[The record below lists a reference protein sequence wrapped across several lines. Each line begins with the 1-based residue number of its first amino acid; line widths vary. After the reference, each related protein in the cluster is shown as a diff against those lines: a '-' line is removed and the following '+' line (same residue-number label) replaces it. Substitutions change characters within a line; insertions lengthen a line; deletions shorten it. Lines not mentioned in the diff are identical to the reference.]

1 MRLLPFLTALATAV
15 IIPSAQWFNDS
26 LLLPRQEQPLSQ
38 DCVRQCELAPCKGL
52 CSVSVNRRGTG
63 ELPLETYLNNTLYKR
78 VFNYQA
84 GNQWE
89 YTGGQWPTTGQAN
102 SYLWDVYAGGEN
114 EYYGSPLPT
123 ALDASEC
130 AVSQQVQFG
139 NRAFQILSSG
149 LTGCTVVVIASERA
163 VWMAHFWQ
171 TYSNGPYRETG
182 EHDSINDPVFTQR
195 VLDHISG
202 TPVIW
207 PALPPPLRR
216 WFESRL
222 SFTYAQPVGP
232 SVDRTLFTDGN
243 TIVWIMAPVYVGTN
257 PSHNIFLYPK
267 RNREIMKRIAE
278 HLGHRPKFTAIP
290 YSTPQ
295 EGRIYQPSDG
305 MALFQYDPNSDGVGT
320 RGYRALF
327 ERRLQPPI
335 YVW

>member
-15 IIPSAQWFNDS
+15 IIPSAQWSNASF
-26 LLLPRQEQPLSQ
+26 LLPRQEKFPGQ
-38 DCVRQCELAPCKGL
+38 DCVPQCQLDACKGL
-52 CSVSVNRRGTG
+52 CSASVNRRSTD
-63 ELPLETYLNNTLYKR
+63 ELRLETSLNNTLYKR
-78 VFNYQA
+78 VFNFKA

-89 YTGGQWPTTGQAN
+89 YTAGQWPTNTEVDT
-102 SYLWDVYAGGEN
+102 YLWDVYQGREN
-114 EYYGSPLPT
+114 AYYGPPLPT
-123 ALDASEC
+123 VLEASEC
-130 AVSQQVQFG
+130 AFSQQLQFG

-149 LTGCTVVVIASERA
+149 LTGCTVVAIASERA

-171 TYSNGPYRETG
+171 TYSNGPYRLTG

-207 PALPPPLRR
+207 PALPPPLRS

-222 SFTYAQPVGP
+222 SFTYAQPFGP

-243 TIVWIMAPVYVGTN
+243 TLVWILTPVAVMTE
-257 PSHNIFLYPK
+257 PSDCIWLYP
-267 RNREIMKRIAE
+267 NRIGEIITRIIQ
-278 HLGHRPKFTAIP
+278 HLGHIPLFDVIP
-290 YSTPQ
+290 YATPQ
-295 EGRIYQPSDG
+295 EGKIDLPSDG

-320 RGYRALF
+320 RGYRAFF
-327 ERRLQPPI
+327 ERRFQPPI

>member
-15 IIPSAQWFNDS
+15 IIPSAQWSNASF
-26 LLLPRQEQPLSQ
+26 LLPRQEKFPGQ
-38 DCVRQCELAPCKGL
+38 DCVPQCELNKCKGL
-52 CSVSVNRRGTG
+52 CSASVNRRSTD
-63 ELPLETYLNNTLYKR
+63 ELRHETSVNNTLYKR
-78 VFNYQA
+78 VFNFKA

-89 YTGGQWPTTGQAN
+89 YTAGRWPTNAEVD
-102 SYLWDVYAGGEN
+102 SYLWDVYEGREN
-114 EYYGSPLPT
+114 AYYGPPLPT
-123 ALDASEC
+123 VLEASEC
-130 AVSQQVQFG
+130 AFSQQFQFG
-139 NRAFQILSSG
+139 NRAFQILASG

-171 TYSNGPYRETG
+171 TYSNGPYRLTG
-182 EHDSINDPVFTQR
+182 EHDSLNDPVFTQR

-202 TPVIW
+202 TRVRRPV
-207 PALPPPLRR
+207 LPPPLRR

-222 SFTYAQPVGP
+222 SFTYVQPVGP

-243 TIVWIMAPVYVGTN
+243 TLVWIMTPVYVTTK
-257 PSHNIFLYPK
+257 PSDNIWLYP
-267 RNREIMKRIAE
+267 NRIGEIIDRIIQ
-278 HLGHRPKFTAIP
+278 HLGHIPMFDVIP

-295 EGRIYQPSDG
+295 PGKIYQLSDG